1 MELPEKLVNKFKELE
16 EKEQA
21 RENKV
26 KSRLMYNRRKLDR
39 DVRKYIRNSNPIRF
53 RNIEAIGRQH
63 RFYIGESLFRE
74 DQSSHEN
81 A

>member
-16 EKEQA
+16 LKDKA

-26 KSRLMYNRRKLDR
+26 KSRVMYNRRKLDK
-39 DVRKYIRNSNPIRF
+39 DVREYTRSRRRICSRDID
-53 RNIEAIGRQH
+53 AIGIKH
-63 RFYIGESLFRE
+63 KFIIEESPFRE
-74 DQSSHEN
+74 DKPPHKN